1 MMSMAKGIVLKH
13 NVRLEAREGAPYQVR
28 DISDEAFQR
37 FLNQVAEKRWRFI
50 LSGFWPCL
58 LATIRAEDPASPI
71 AVQVLVPSSTQD
83 DNPIGFCVSGDVRE
97 VNGSPENG
105 TISFSISDEA
115 ELAFGAEGREGLALR
130 VSRRNGQVQAS
141 LVWQEPDG
149 RGTKIVD
156 VVADKS
162 DAHAQVIKL
171 PEGIGP
177 RDGVAGFGMLL
188 GRRLPQTWEQEAQSI
203 FLVLYFAAQELWL
216 SEILANKDN
225 DGEEE

>member
-1 MMSMAKGIVLKH
+1 MAKGIVITH
-13 NVRLEAREGAPYQVR
+13 NIRLETQEVAPYQVR
-28 DISDEAFQR
+28 DISDEDFQR
-37 FLNQVAEKRWRFI
+37 FLDQVAEKRWRFI

-149 RGTKIVD
+149 RGLRLSTWWQTR
-156 VVADKS
+156 ATPMHKS
-162 DAHAQVIKL
+162 SSS
-171 PEGIGP
+171 P
-177 RDGVAGFGMLL
+177 RGSAPGMES
-188 GRRLPQTWEQEAQSI
+188 RA
-203 FLVLYFAAQELWL
+203 
-216 SEILANKDN
+216 LACF
-225 DGEEE
+225 